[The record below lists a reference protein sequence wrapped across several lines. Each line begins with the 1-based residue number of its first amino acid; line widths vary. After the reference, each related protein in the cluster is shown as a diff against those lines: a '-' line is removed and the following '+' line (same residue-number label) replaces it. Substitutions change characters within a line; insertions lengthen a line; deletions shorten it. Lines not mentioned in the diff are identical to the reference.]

1 MTALFFSFV
10 LSLSAM
16 DVPPQSKTTSTLLFQ
31 PDWTPGMV
39 VLETDDT
46 VACILRYNQLVPEGL
61 LQVREGETILT
72 LSVRDVKS
80 FSFYDLRRER
90 YRKFY
95 TLSVPVNGGLSR
107 EMFFEYI
114 YGNDK
119 VSILNHKTMGL
130 ARGYMEYTPFKQ
142 PIPINKPYFL
152 NCRTG
157 ELLPV
162 TAENALS
169 LLDKKKLVKDFIE
182 ENHIRFRKMSD
193 YVRIFE
199 YDQSL

>member
-1 MTALFFSFV
+1 
-10 LSLSAM
+10 M
-16 DVPPQSKTTSTLLFQ
+16 DVSPQNSPNAPLLFY
-31 PDWTPGMV
+31 PDWTPGMI

-46 VACILRYNQLVPEGL
+46 VACTLRYNQLVPEGL
-61 LQVREGETILT
+61 LQVRDGETTLT

-80 FSFYDLRRER
+80 FFFYDDRQQRER
-90 YRKFY
+90 QFY
-95 TLSVPVNGGLSR
+95 TLSVPVNGRTSR

-119 VSILNHKTMGL
+119 VSILNHKSMGL
-130 ARGYMEYTPFKQ
+130 AHAYMEYTPFKQ
-142 PIPINKPYFL
+142 PIPINKQYFL

-162 TAENALS
+162 TEENALS
-169 LLDKKKLVKDFIE
+169 LLDQKKLVSNFIQ
-182 ENHIRFRKMSD
+182 ENHIRFRKISD
-193 YVRIFE
+193 YVKIFE